1 MTDNI
6 QIEIQEILDTNK
18 ISDLKRF
25 IKKRQSLN
33 SYNICLSYM
42 FYLLQSIG
50 ILTTTIGTGYEIK
63 ELIWSGIGV
72 NILAS
77 LIHSYEQI
85 NNNIS
90 IKLLKNIEN
99 IKKNTYVDEDV
110 MIDLNADDNKDKNE
124 TYFRISLGSAKKMD
138 LAYSEAAKLKRDKKI
153 DIWVFKKD

>member
-6 QIEIQEILDTNK
+6 EVALQIQEILENNK

-25 IKKRQSLN
+25 IKKRQFLN
-33 SYNICLSYM
+33 SCNVCLSYL
-42 FYLLQSIG
+42 FYLTQSVG

-63 ELIWSGIGV
+63 ELIWTGIGV
-72 NILAS
+72 NIVAS

-110 MIDLNADDNKDKNE
+110 LVDLNE
-124 TYFRISLGSAKKMD
+124 
-138 LAYSEAAKLKRDKKI
+138 EDKKN
-153 DIWVFKKD
+153 KK

>member
-6 QIEIQEILDTNK
+6 DVSLQIQEIFENNK
-18 ISDLKRF
+18 ITDLKRF

-33 SYNICLSYM
+33 SCNVCLSYL
-42 FYLLQSIG
+42 FYLMQSVG

-63 ELIWSGIGV
+63 ELIWGGIGV

-99 IKKNTYVDEDV
+99 IKKNTYIDEDIL
-110 MIDLNADDNKDKNE
+110 IDLNE
-124 TYFRISLGSAKKMD
+124 
-138 LAYSEAAKLKRDKKI
+138 EDKKN
-153 DIWVFKKD
+153 KK

>member
-1 MTDNI
+1 MSENI
-6 QIEIQEILDTNK
+6 NNVQIEIQEILENNK
-18 ISDLKRF
+18 VTDLKRF

-33 SYNICLSYM
+33 SCNVCLSYLY
-42 FYLLQSIG
+42 YLVQSIG
-50 ILTTTIGTGYEIK
+50 ILTTTIGTGYEVK
-63 ELIWSGIGV
+63 ELIWTGIGV

-110 MIDLNADDNKDKNE
+110 LIDLNEENKKDK
-124 TYFRISLGSAKKMD
+124 K
-138 LAYSEAAKLKRDKKI
+138 
-153 DIWVFKKD
+153 

>member
-1 MTDNI
+1 MILENDFIIIIIYIIIIMTDNI

-33 SYNICLSYM
+33 SCNICLSYM

-99 IKKNTYVDEDV
+99 IKKNNYVDEDV
-110 MIDLNADDNKDKNE
+110 MIDLNADDNKDKN
-124 TYFRISLGSAKKMD
+124 KK
-138 LAYSEAAKLKRDKKI
+138 
-153 DIWVFKKD
+153 

>member
-1 MTDNI
+1 MTENTNI
-6 QIEIQEILDTNK
+6 NIEIQEILENNK

-33 SYNICLSYM
+33 SCNVCLSYL
-42 FYLLQSIG
+42 FYLMQSIG

-63 ELIWSGIGV
+63 ELIWTGIGV

-110 MIDLNADDNKDKNE
+110 MIDLNEENKKE
-124 TYFRISLGSAKKMD
+124 KK
-138 LAYSEAAKLKRDKKI
+138 
-153 DIWVFKKD
+153 

>member
-1 MTDNI
+1 MEDDIAI
-6 QIEIQEILDTNK
+6 QIEEIFEQNK
-18 ISDLKRF
+18 LTDLKRF

-33 SYNICLSYM
+33 SCNVCLSYL
-42 FYLLQSIG
+42 FYLMQSVG

-63 ELIWSGIGV
+63 ELIWGGIGV

-99 IKKNTYVDEDV
+99 IKKNNYIDEDV
-110 MIDLNADDNKDKNE
+110 LIDLSENENNKN
-124 TYFRISLGSAKKMD
+124 KK
-138 LAYSEAAKLKRDKKI
+138 SI
-153 DIWVFKKD
+153 N